1 MPHGRVILYSAWRK
15 VISELS
21 VALLIAAVT
30 NCSAVSRSN
39 VGVSNLHDFNS
50 QLHKQ
55 NILLLKQFNHN

>member
-1 MPHGRVILYSAWRK
+1 MPRSRVILYSAWHK

-39 VGVSNLHDFNS
+39 VGVSNLRVFNS

-55 NILLLKQFNHN
+55 NILLLKQSNRN